1 MLLLIFLKM
10 FNIQDKNII
19 VTGASSGLGQHI
31 AEFFAS
37 HGANIIICAR
47 RAERL
52 EQLQQKILPTDTL
65 CEGAM
70 LDKTKPSI
78 LGPR

>member
-1 MLLLIFLKM
+1 MENLKM
-10 FNIQDKNII
+10 FNIKDKNII

-52 EQLQQKILPTDTL
+52 EQLQQKIAQLQNELAEVQKQMDEYL
-65 CEGAM
+65 K
-70 LDKTKPSI
+70 LF
-78 LGPR
+78 